1 MTVLNFLIPE
11 ILLITSIL
19 VLLMVGVFIK
29 NSFEIIYRSS
39 IFLTLLILLLILT
52 SDIKDIKIFNDSFVI
67 DDFSIYLKILI
78 LLSTFFIF
86 LISQRYITDIN
97 NNKFEYPIIVLLSIL
112 GMFFMVSSN
121 DLILFYLGLEL
132 QSLSLYILASI
143 DRDNL
148 RSTES
153 GVKYFVLSAL
163 SSGLLLYGCSLL
175 YGFTGS
181 TNFELIA
188 DQLNKENTGA
198 VFAMVFILVGLA
210 FKVSAVPFHMWT
222 PDVYEGA
229 PTSITSYFAVVPKV
243 AGLALLIKFMF
254 VPFSNILLEWQT
266 IIIFISIASMIL
278 GAVAAMI
285 QKNLKRLLAYSS
297 IGHIGYLLIGLASAN
312 FQGIKGLIIYVTINQ
327 SSHIFWALIFIYI
340 WAGPHHLL
348 YSALPEWAQNLG
360 VAFSV
365 MLIAPSWGGMI
376 NGLLTLRG
384 AWDKVRVDPVLKFM
398 VVAITGYGMA
408 TFEGPM
414 LSLKNVNAIAHFS
427 DWIIA
432 HVHVGALAW
441 NGFLTFGMIY
451 WLVPRL
457 FKTKLYL
464 IRILVLYLLFSLSP
478 LTKNHISN
486 L

>member
-1 MTVLNFLIPE
+1 MFPE
-11 ILLITSIL
+11 IFLSLSIFSI
-19 VLLMVGVFIK
+19 LMVGVFIK
-29 NSFEIIYRSS
+29 KSFNLIFNLTSLIMVVTILIISTSS
-39 IFLTLLILLLILT
+39 NNEEKIFLD
-52 SDIKDIKIFNDSFVI
+52 SFIKDA
-67 DDFSIYLKILI
+67 FSNYFKILI
-78 LLSTFFIF
+78 LLSSLFVLNSSKNFIIDNK
-86 LISQRYITDIN
+86 LD
-97 NNKFEYPIIVLLSIL
+97 KFEYPIIILLSIL

-153 GVKYFVLSAL
+153 GIKYFVLSAL

-188 DQLNKENTGA
+188 SELNKENTGA

-285 QKNLKRLLAYSS
+285 QKNFKRLLAYSS
-297 IGHIGYLLIGLASAN
+297 IGHIGYALAGVATGEISGYQSAIVYISIYVIMNIGAFSCLYLLKKDGQYKENISDLSGISKKNPLLAISLLIILFSLAGVPPLGGFFAK
-312 FQGIKGLIIYVTINQ
+312 FYIFVAVLEREMYTLAII
-327 SSHIFWALIFIYI
+327 
-340 WAGPHHLL
+340 
-348 YSALPEWAQNLG
+348 
-360 VAFSV
+360 
-365 MLIAPSWGGMI
+365 
-376 NGLLTLRG
+376 GLLTTVMS
-384 AWDKVRVDPVLKFM
+384 AFYYLKIIKTIYFDDSF
-398 VVAITGYGMA
+398 I
-408 TFEGPM
+408 TFE
-414 LSLKNVNAIAHFS
+414 S
-427 DWIIA
+427 
-432 HVHVGALAW
+432 
-441 NGFLTFGMIY
+441 
-451 WLVPRL
+451 
-457 FKTKLYL
+457 
-464 IRILVLYLLFSLSP
+464 
-478 LTKNHISN
+478 TKNRTAQVSIFASCTILITFFLYPSVLN
-486 L
+486 DLVNTIFVG